1 MKVIIKWWILKHIF
15 NLEKLSNENETH
27 VDNIDDHLRV
37 HESILHVTRL
47 FPVGETDAFDLKH
60 LQKLLQI

>member
-1 MKVIIKWWILKHIF
+1 ML
-15 NLEKLSNENETH
+15 NENETH